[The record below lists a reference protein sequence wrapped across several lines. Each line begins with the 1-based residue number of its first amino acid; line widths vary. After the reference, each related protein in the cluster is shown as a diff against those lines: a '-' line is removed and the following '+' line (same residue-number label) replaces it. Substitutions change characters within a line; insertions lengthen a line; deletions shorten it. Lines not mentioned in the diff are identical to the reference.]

1 MKLTEIHI
9 IPSAEVDEHSPTPDC
24 VCAPSL
30 RSQKGK
36 CTTFEHHSMYEDTP
50 DEFTL
55 NIQHRK
61 PKAK

>member
-9 IPSAEVDEHSPTPDC
+9 IPTKEVSDHTPAPDC
-24 VCAPSL
+24 VCVPPIL
-30 RSQKGK
+30 SQKGK
-36 CTTFEHHSMYEDTP
+36 CTTYEHHIMHEGTP

-55 NIQHRK
+55 IIQQRK